1 MKRIAIIDG
10 GHDSYQCECDLFEKN
25 GYTLDIFEG
34 PLHDRRGK
42 QAFAKGAVGILV
54 RYTLIDHE
62 FLEELPE
69 LKAVVRY
76 GVGYDNIDVEAA
88 THHGIKVANVQG
100 YANHSVS
107 DHAIALMYACA
118 RALVPG
124 QQALRSHFREPPI
137 ANIFEFH
144 DKTLGIIG
152 LGRIGG
158 TLCQKVKN
166 SFERIVAADPY
177 IPDQRFVALGA
188 IKVDLPTLLTESH
201 VITLHC
207 NLTDETTH
215 MIDQEAFNTM
225 RQTPILINTARGDV
239 IDERALQVGLEEKII
254 HSAGLD
260 VYHNEPPHRDLDI
273 VLNRPNVLSTGHY
286 AWYSDRA
293 SVELHTRAA
302 LNLINLLQGDIPEDC
317 LNP

>member
-10 GHDSYQCECDLFEKN
+10 GHHSYQCEYDLFKEN
-25 GYTLDIFEG
+25 GYTLDVFEG
-34 PLHDRRGK
+34 PPHDRRRK

-54 RYTLIDHE
+54 RHTLIDQE
-62 FLEELPE
+62 FLAGLPE

-76 GVGYDNIDVEAA
+76 GVGYDNVDIEAA
-88 THHGIKVANVQG
+88 TRHGVKVANVQG

-107 DHAIALMYACA
+107 DHAIALMYGCA
-118 RALVPG
+118 RALKLG
-124 QQALRSHFREPPI
+124 QQVLRSYCKEPPT
-137 ANIFEFH
+137 ADVFEFH

-158 TLCQKVKN
+158 TLCQKVR
-166 SFERIVAADPY
+166 SCFRRIVAADPY
-177 IPDQRFVALGA
+177 IPDRRFVELGA
-188 IKVDLPTLLTESH
+188 VKVDLSTLLAGSH

-207 NLTDETTH
+207 NLTDETRH
-215 MIDQEAFNTM
+215 IIDQDAFNM
-225 RQTPILINTARGDV
+225 MQQRPILINTARGDV
-239 IDERALQVGLEEKII
+239 VDEQALQMALEKEVI

-260 VYHNEPPHRDLDI
+260 VYHDEPPRHDMDA
-273 VLNRPNVLSTGHY
+273 VLNRPNVISTGHY

-302 LNLINLLQGDIPEDC
+302 LNLINLLKGEIPEDC

>member
-10 GHDSYQCECDLFEKN
+10 GHDSYQCEYDLFEKN

-34 PLHDRRGK
+34 TLHDRRGK

-54 RYTLIDHE
+54 RHTLIDHE
-62 FLEELPE
+62 FLEGVPE

-76 GVGYDNIDVEAA
+76 GVGYDNVDIEAA
-88 THHGIKVANVQG
+88 TRHGVKVANVQG

-107 DHAIALMYACA
+107 DHAIALMYSCA
-118 RALVPG
+118 RALKLG
-124 QQALRSHFREPPI
+124 QQVLQSNYREPPV
-137 ANIFEFH
+137 ADIFEFH

-158 TLCQKVKN
+158 TLCQKIKS
-166 SFERIVAADPY
+166 SFRRIVAADPY
-177 IPDQRFVALGA
+177 IPDRRFVELGA
-188 IKVDLPTLLTESH
+188 VKVDLSTLLAESH

-207 NLTDETTH
+207 NLTDETRH
-215 MIDQEAFNTM
+215 VVDQNAFNM
-225 RQTPILINTARGDV
+225 MQQKPILINTARGDV
-239 IDERALQVGLEEKII
+239 VDERALQRALEKEVI

-260 VYHNEPPHRDLDI
+260 VFHDEPPRHDMDA
-273 VLNRPNVLSTGHY
+273 VLNRPNVVSTGHY

-302 LNLINLLQGDIPEDC
+302 LNLIKLLKGEIPEDC

>member
-10 GHDSYQCECDLFEKN
+10 GHDSYQCEYDLFEKD
-25 GYTLDIFEG
+25 GYSLDIFEG
-34 PLHDRRGK
+34 SQDDRRGK
-42 QAFAKGAVGILV
+42 QAFAEGAVGILV
-54 RYTLIDHE
+54 RYTLVDHE
-62 FLEELPE
+62 FLEGLPE
-69 LKAVVRY
+69 LRAVVRY
-76 GVGYDNIDVEAA
+76 GVGYDNIDIEAA
-88 THHGIKVANVQG
+88 TRHGVKVANVQG

-124 QQALRSHFREPPI
+124 QQALRSNFREPPVS
-137 ANIFEFH
+137 NIPEFH

-166 SFERIVAADPY
+166 IFKRIVAADPY
-177 IPDQRFVALGA
+177 IPDQRFAALGA
-188 IKVDLPTLLTESH
+188 TKVDLHTLLTESH

-207 NLTDETTH
+207 NLTDETRH
-215 MIDQEAFNTM
+215 IIDQDAFNM
-225 RQTPILINTARGDV
+225 MQQKPILINTARGDV
-239 IDERALQVGLEEKII
+239 IDERALQAALESEVI

-260 VYHNEPPHRDLDI
+260 VYHDEPPRHDMDAI
-273 VLNRPNVLSTGHY
+273 LNRPNVVTTGHY

-293 SVELHTRAA
+293 GVELHTRAA
-302 LNLINLLQGDIPEDC
+302 LNLINLLKGEIPEDC